1 MPTLRA
7 ILTWAVLPLLGF
19 LLVPDL
25 VRFVQAV
32 QEDWLLEWARNLSW
46 ASRAGFLA
54 FLLAIALSVL
64 LRKLQFRSDLLA
76 ARPFVRLWSGWKP
89 GQPFAGT
96 VRLDGVVWRVT
107 VSEQSDPDAP
117 PEIEL
122 SGPDRG
128 RTRALRLARLGWR
141 VHCDEARRRADA

>member
-7 ILTWAVLPLLGF
+7 ILNWAVLPLLG
-19 LLVPDL
+19 LLLAPDV
-25 VRFVQAV
+25 VRLIHAV
-32 QEDWLLEWARNLSW
+32 QEDWLPEWARNLSW

-64 LRKLQFRSDLLA
+64 LRRLQYRSDLLA
-76 ARPFVRLWSGWKP
+76 ARPFVRLWADRKP
-89 GQPFAGT
+89 GQPFTGT
-96 VRLDGVVWRVT
+96 VTLDDVVWRVA
-107 VSEQSDPDAP
+107 VAGQPDPDAP

-122 SGPDRG
+122 TGPGRG

-141 VHCDEARRRADA
+141 VYRDEARRRAGA

>member
-25 VRFVQAV
+25 VRFVHAV
-32 QEDWLLEWARNLSW
+32 QEDWLPQWTQNLSW
-46 ASRAGFLA
+46 ASWAGFLA
-54 FLLAIALSVL
+54 FLLAIALSML
-64 LRKLQFRSDLLA
+64 LRRLQFRSDLLA
-76 ARPFVRLWSGWKP
+76 ARPFVRMWAGWKP

-96 VRLDGVVWRVT
+96 VRLDRVVWRVAAT
-107 VSEQSDPDAP
+107 GQPDPDTP

-122 SGPDRG
+122 TGTGPG

-141 VHCDEARRRADA
+141 VHYDETRRRADA